1 MREALR
7 ARRVKKELSLESAFS
22 WEEER
27 ALWEDLIYKHGVL
40 VTPGKI
46 DLHNTAG

>member
-7 ARRVKKELSLESAFS
+7 ASRVKKEAVSLDIAFS

-46 DLHNTAG
+46 IHTA